1 MSAIVSST
9 SYWCYRCS
17 RFVRVSSRESVT
29 CPDCDGG
36 FVEEIENPPRGVHQ
50 TTTDTHRG
58 RRRFPAAAM
67 YMIGNGTASNRT
79 SRDLGNSAGPVLR
92 RSRRTGGDRS
102 PFNPVIVLRGPV
114 SGDVEN
120 SGGGGGG
127 YELYY
132 DDGEGSGLRPLPRS
146 MSEFLLGSGFE
157 RLLEQLSQIDMN
169 GIGGFENPPASKAAI
184 ESMPVVFVDS
194 CLVEMESHC
203 AVCKEAF
210 ELGSEAREMPCKH
223 IYHSDCIL
231 PWLSL
236 RNSCPVCRH
245 ELPSDTSNNNINNV
259 SEESE
264 NLENESEN
272 GAAVFGGS
280 IEEEAVGL
288 TIWRLP
294 GGGFAVGRFS
304 GGRRGGER
312 ELPVVY
318 TEMDGGFNNGGLP
331 RRVSWTSRGSRG
343 RGERGSGFIERAFR
357 SLIGCFGGSGS
368 SSSSSSS
375 DSRAATMRSSS
386 RSSRSISLFNISS
399 RRRRAWD
406 AEVSGGGRRW

>member
-1 MSAIVSST
+1 MSSIVSSS

-17 RFVRVSSRESVT
+17 RFVRVFSRDDVVS

-36 FVEEIENPPRGVHQ
+36 FVEEIENTPRGIHS
-50 TTTDTHRG
+50 TDIHRG
-58 RRRFPAAAM
+58 PGPGPGRMRFPAAAM
-67 YMIGNGTASNRT
+67 YMIGSSNNSNNNSNNIINSSNR
-79 SRDLGNSAGPVLR
+79 SNRDPNNSAGPVLR

-114 SGDVEN
+114 NGDVDN
-120 SGGGGGG
+120 NGNG

-146 MSEFLLGSGFE
+146 MTEFLLGSGFE

-184 ESMPVVFVDS
+184 ENMPSILIDS
-194 CLVEMESHC
+194 SYVELESHC

-245 ELPSDTSNNNINNV
+245 ELPADNNSNQSNVDESDNG
-259 SEESE
+259 
-264 NLENESEN
+264 EN
-272 GAAVFGGS
+272 GQAN
-280 IEEEAVGL
+280 EDEAVGL

-304 GGRRGGER
+304 GGRRGRER
-312 ELPVVY
+312 G
-318 TEMDGGFNNGGLP
+318 GGF
-331 RRVSWTSRGSRG
+331 VG
-343 RGERGSGFIERAFR
+343 RFVR
-357 SLIGCFGGSGS
+357 SLFGCFGGGSGS
-368 SSSSSSS
+368 SSTSGSS
-375 DSRAATMRSSS
+375 DSRIRRRGTS
-386 RSSRSISLFNISS
+386 RAVSLFNVSS
-399 RRRRAWD
+399 RRSAWD
-406 AEVSGGGRRW
+406 VDVSSEGRRW